1 MNAIFSNDV
10 TDNNVYCDFGSIGV
24 DTVDHSLYPNED
36 FRRKWILVYL
46 KTFHGG
52 SEITEEQLQL
62 TVDQV
67 EKFSVASHFFWG
79 VWSLIQAAH
88 STIPFD
94 FIGYEL

>member
-1 MNAIFSNDV
+1 MKYVDSYFASL
-10 TDNNVYCDFGSIGV
+10 GV

-52 SEITEEQLQL
+52 NEITEEQLQL

-94 FIGYEL
+94 FVGYELDIFPKDCRA